1 MNRLSVKFTQQ
12 KFLWPAVVAVFLV
25 AFFFRFYR
33 LADHPLGIFF
43 DPAINGL
50 DAERLMQRGGPVIF
64 FPTNGGREAMF
75 MYMLIPSIWLFGSTP
90 FALRAVTATAS
101 LLNVVLLFAF
111 IYQLRI
117 TNYEWRNSRLFFAL
131 LTALTLAT
139 MPWATEVSRLGQR
152 PVLVPLL
159 AVPIFWFFLRGWASG
174 RPGWFIAS
182 GALLGL
188 AGHTYSAAR
197 LLPLILL
204 LALLPEFFIRS
215 RESGIGSQESE
226 TQSRKNAESQKKP
239 QHATRHPQFKIQNS
253 KFFGLLL
260 FAAVAGVVFAPM
272 GWYLLTHPAQFTERA
287 GSVMVWN
294 FLNTPAAIA
303 AEIGHNALRVAGF
316 FCCAGSPNPI
326 FGLPGYPGLSPLL
339 APFLLLGLALALK
352 NWRNL
357 FYRLAALW
365 WLIGVAPSVIAIEAP
380 HPLRMLA
387 ALPAT
392 AILVALGLSQVPMIS
407 YQLSKKLPPR
417 FQSYGL
423 HYLLPILLILL
434 PLPGLFRAY
443 FIDWTARQDT
453 RGAYDYGAI
462 AIRDA
467 VLAHADDST
476 AVYLPLARFGD
487 SPLLYYLSGSFV
499 REARTT
505 VTPAPNAIVI
515 APEKNA
521 ADTAWVRLF
530 NGKATVLPPLN
541 PFGQQLIQSALA
553 GDAAQTIFIPFS
565 NEPAARLAPLAQNP
579 APYIQG
585 VTDVF
590 EASFGAF
597 ELTGATYPQIIAS
610 PGALP
615 VTLFWQA
622 NRPVRDEVEVLVR
635 LVDDSQRAW
644 GNGDARPTGW
654 AYPTSWWRPGLDQIA
669 AQHQVQLDN
678 ALPPGRYR
686 LAISVF
692 DPATGQRW
700 PLAGGRSD
708 SPDTFFIGP
717 LKAPLP
723 PPADQPPLLPGPPL
737 FGNEIELLG
746 YRLEPASLTPGG
758 SVRLDLLWQAQ
769 TTPAQDYTVFIHLL
783 DEAGNQLGGS
793 DSPPLAGSYPTSIW
807 SPGERILDPH
817 TLPLPADL
825 PAGDYRLALGLYHQ
839 PTGQRLSLS
848 LPDGSPAPDGR
859 WLLPQPL
866 SIEP

>member
-1 MNRLSVKFTQQ
+1 MNRLPVNPAQQ
-12 KFLWPAVVAVFLV
+12 KYLWPAVLAVILV

-111 IYQLRI
+111 IYDLRKANYELRI
-117 TNYEWRNSRLFFAL
+117 TNYEWRHSQLIFAL
-131 LTALTLAT
+131 LAALTLAT
-139 MPWATEVSRLGQR
+139 MPWAIEVSRLGQR

-159 AVPIFWFFLRGWASG
+159 AVPIFWFFLRGWAGGG
-174 RPGWFIAS
+174 RGWFIAS

-204 LALLPEFFIRS
+204 LALLPEIFIRS
-215 RESGIGSQESE
+215 QGAGAQ
-226 TQSRKNAESQKKP
+226 
-239 QHATRHPQFKIQNS
+239 ATPSLAARHSQFKIQNS

-260 FAAVAGVVFAPM
+260 FAAAAGVVFAPM

-357 FYRLAALW
+357 FYRLVALW
-365 WLIGVAPSVIAIEAP
+365 WLIGIAPSVIAIEAP
-380 HPLRMLA
+380 HPLRMIA

-392 AILVALGLSQVPMIS
+392 AILVALGLVQLPIITD
-407 YQLSKKLPPR
+407 QLSKKLPPR

-423 HYLLPILLILL
+423 QFAFHLLPILLILL

-453 RGAYDYGAI
+453 RGVYDYGAI

-487 SPLLYYLSGSFV
+487 SPLLYYLSGPFK

-521 ADTAWVRLF
+521 ADAAWVRLF
-530 NGKATVLPPLN
+530 NGRATLLPPLN

-553 GDAAQTIFIPFS
+553 SDSAQTILIPFS

-597 ELTGATYPQIIAS
+597 ELTGATYPQIINS

-622 NRPVRDEVEVLVR
+622 NQPVRDEVEVLVR
-635 LVDDSQRAW
+635 LVDDNQRAW
-644 GNGDARPTGW
+644 GNGDGRPTGW
-654 AYPTSWWRPGLDQIA
+654 AYPTSWWRPGLDRIA

-686 LAISVF
+686 LAISVY
-692 DPATGQRW
+692 DPAAGQRW
-700 PLAGGRSD
+700 PLTGGHSD

-717 LKAPLP
+717 LKVPLP
-723 PPADQPPLLPGPPL
+723 PPAKLPPLLPDPPV

-758 SVRLDLLWQAQ
+758 PVQLELLWQAQ
-769 TTPAQDYTVFIHLL
+769 TTPTQDYTVFIHLL
-783 DEAGNQLGGS
+783 DEAGNQLDGS

-817 TLPLPADL
+817 TLPLPANL
-825 PAGDYRLALGLYHQ
+825 PPGSYRLALGWYHQ
-839 PTGQRLSLS
+839 PTGQRLPLS
-848 LPDGSPAPDGR
+848 LPDGSPAPDDR

-866 SIEP
+866 STGP